1 MNIPADVKTGL
12 YAFFVFVVGCIVAFL
27 LWIAFGTETPETTV
41 IFMGHG
47 FAPHGRSNDHW
58 VPHKGTTAVR
68 GPQFTLRTN
77 PATGKMYTVPQP
89 NGHRVPH
96 TVTTAVRRRQ
106 VTLRT
111 NPVTGE
117 MYNVAQPNG
126 KQTHRFV
133 LIESNSRL
141 GGGAASEVRLSPLA
155 GNPGMYEGS
164 NGGTYARVP
173 LVRGSSRRSKGNPR
187 NRSNKRDT
195 RT

>member
-27 LWIAFGTETPETTV
+27 LWIAFGTETHKTV
-41 IFMGHG
+41 LLVGTGIHG
-47 FAPHGRSNDHW
+47 FAPHGRSTDHW

-68 GPQFTLRTN
+68 GPQL
-77 PATGKMYTVPQP
+77 
-89 NGHRVPH
+89 
-96 TVTTAVRRRQ
+96 
-106 VTLRT
+106 TLRT
-111 NPVTGE
+111 NPVIGE

-126 KQTHRFV
+126 KQPVEVV
-133 LIESNSRL
+133 LVEANPLL
-141 GGGAASEVRLSPLA
+141 GGGAASELRLSPLA

-164 NGGTYARVP
+164 NGGTYAVFPGSNSRSSS
-173 LVRGSSRRSKGNPR
+173 RSSSRRSKGNPR